1 MRLVLGI
8 GWPKLG
14 WELGMCTLCQG
25 KVEAGLL
32 SVQASGLLEYRFHG
46 YCTPP
51 SIHTG
56 IQGSCLLASFVFV
69 ELSFLKEKWRH

>member
-1 MRLVLGI
+1 
-8 GWPKLG
+8 
-14 WELGMCTLCQG
+14 MCTLCQG

-32 SVQASGLLEYRFHG
+32 SVQASGLLECKFHG
-46 YCTPP
+46 YYTPP

-56 IQGSCLLASFVFV
+56 IQGSCLLASLVFV